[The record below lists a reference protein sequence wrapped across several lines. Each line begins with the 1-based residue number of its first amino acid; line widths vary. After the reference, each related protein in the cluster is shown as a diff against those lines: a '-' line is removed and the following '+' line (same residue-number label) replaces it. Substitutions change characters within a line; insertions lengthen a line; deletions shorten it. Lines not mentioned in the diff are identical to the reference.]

1 MKKRIISI
9 LSGVIMAMNLI
20 PFAGAYTTENEA
32 RPFKD
37 LPEGHWAYY
46 DIYELKE
53 KGAISGV
60 TQDTFNPDGNITR
73 EQFLKIVINAFG
85 IQKQNF
91 NIEFKDIKKNSWY
104 EEYVKTGIASGI
116 VKGQSAD
123 EFGVG
128 KSVSRQDVCVILSR
142 VMALDTGKAGYMNF
156 SDVGNISEYAKGAV
170 AKMVDSSIISGFTDN
185 TFRGSAPCTRA
196 QASRIILKA
205 LKEEEKFYDGAR
217 TIVFMGDSL
226 TNAAEYAIYVNAFL
240 KTRFPNEKIKVVY
253 AGTDGERVVDMLKR
267 YKSDVIDQG
276 ATEAYILFGANDIN
290 RGLYPTG
297 DESGRESAI
306 SGSTENLDKLVTMLK
321 ADGIKNITVLTPPV
335 MDERQY
341 AGASAKN
348 YEGVSKGLR
357 RLANNYIAI
366 AKKHGVKYVDLTDIT
381 REILDAKKDTGEVEI
396 YKTDRIHP
404 NRMGHFVMAS
414 QILKTQYGK
423 NGVVASVDV
432 KLDLNDVFVDNA
444 TVSDLKVDENGVI
457 SYTYTAK
464 SLPMGLDEA
473 NITEAVA
480 GNGYGDAEARYGEFI
495 NFTDTMNREIIK
507 VSGLEGDGDYEIAF
521 DGEVIGTFTA
531 EELRKGVNIATLEKN
546 PGQIKAKAVIDM
558 YMKDYWDLVKVR
570 RCYSRFAILKKNGM
584 YGASRDMIASWVNE
598 KYPEGH
604 SQRAY
609 WTSFL
614 DLYQDYDMYKAKWD
628 KIDRDAHKIATP
640 GTHKVTITPVEI
652 EEIPVEAPIEE

>member
-1 MKKRIISI
+1 MKKKLVAFLTGIMTIMSIIPSGFAYT
-9 LSGVIMAMNLI
+9 SGVEEKK
-20 PFAGAYTTENEA
+20 FS
-32 RPFKD
+32 D

-60 TQDTFNPDGNITR
+60 TEDTFNPDGNITR
-73 EQFLKIVINAFG
+73 EQFLKILINAFG
-85 IQKQNF
+85 IQKQNL
-91 NIEFKDIKKNSWY
+91 NIEFKDVRKNAWY
-104 EEYVKTGIASGI
+104 EEFVKTGVASGI

-123 EFGVG
+123 KFGVG
-128 KSVSRQDVCVILSR
+128 ANVSRQDVCLMLAR
-142 VMALDTGKAGYMNF
+142 VMSLDTENAKTMTFADTDNIAG
-156 SDVGNISEYAKGAV
+156 YAKGAV
-170 AKMVDSSIISGFTDN
+170 SKLVESSIISGFSDN
-185 TFRGSAPCTRA
+185 TFRGSEPCTRA
-196 QASRIILKA
+196 QASRIILNA
-205 LKEEEKFYDGAR
+205 LKQEEKFYDGAR

-335 MDERQY
+335 IDERQY

-357 RLANNYIAI
+357 RLADNYIAI
-366 AKKHGVKYVDLTDIT
+366 AKKHKVNYVDLTTIT
-381 REILDAKKDTGEVEI
+381 GKILDAKKDTGVVEI

-404 NRMGHFVMAS
+404 NRIGHFVMAS
-414 QILKTQYGK
+414 QIIKTQYAKFGE
-423 NGVVASVDV
+423 VASVDV
-432 KLDLNDVFVDNA
+432 KLDLKDVFANNA
-444 TVSDLKVDENGVI
+444 TVSDFAIDENGVI

-464 SLPMGLDEA
+464 ALPMGLDAA

-480 GNGYGDAEARYGEFI
+480 GNGYGDAEAKYGEFI

-507 VSGLEGDGDYEIAF
+507 VSGLEGDGSYDVAF

-531 EELRKGVNIATLEKN
+531 SELAEGVNIATLEKN
-546 PGQIKAKAVIDM
+546 PGQIKAKAVIDS
-558 YMKDYWDLVKVR
+558 YMKDYWDLIKVR
-570 RCYSRFAILKKNGM
+570 RCYSRFAILKKNGL
-584 YGASRDMIASWVNE
+584 YGATKEMIASWVNE
-598 KYPEGH
+598 NYPEGH
-604 SQRAY
+604 AQRAY

-614 DLYQDYDMYKAKWD
+614 DLYEDYDIYKAKWD

-640 GTHKVTITPVEI
+640 GTHKVTITPVATEDI
-652 EEIPVEAPIEE
+652 VEE

>member
-1 MKKRIISI
+1 MKKRIISFVLGI
-9 LSGVIMAMNLI
+9 ATALSLMPSAI
-20 PFAGAYTTENEA
+20 AYETDAEEDL
-32 RPFKD
+32 FKD
-37 LPEGHWAYY
+37 LPMSHWAYD
-46 DIYELKE
+46 DIYKLKE

-60 TQDTFNPDGNITR
+60 TYDTFNPDGNITR
-73 EQFLKIVINAFG
+73 EQFLKIIINAFG
-85 IQKQNF
+85 IKKQNI
-91 NIEFKDIKKNSWY
+91 NIEFKDVKKNSWY
-104 EEYVKTGIASGI
+104 EEFVKTGIAGGI
-116 VKGQSAD
+116 VKGQSAE

-128 KSVSRQDVCVILSR
+128 KNISRQDVCLILAR
-142 VMALDTGKAGYMNF
+142 VMGLDIDEASYMSFADQDSIAGY
-156 SDVGNISEYAKGAV
+156 AKNAV
-170 AKMVDSSIISGFTDN
+170 SKLVKSSIISGFSDN
-185 TFRGSAPCTRA
+185 TFKGSAPCTRA
-196 QASRIILKA
+196 QASRIIMNA

-226 TNAAEYAIYVNAFL
+226 TNAAEYAIYINAFL

-253 AGTDGERVVDMLKR
+253 AGTDGERAVDMLKR
-267 YKSDVIDQG
+267 YESDVLDQG

-297 DESGRESAI
+297 DESGREAAI
-306 SGSTENLDKLVTMLK
+306 SNSTENIEKIVTMLK

-335 MDERQY
+335 IDERQY
-341 AGASAKN
+341 KGASAKS

-357 RLANNYIAI
+357 RLADNYIAV

-381 REILDAKKDTGEVEI
+381 GEILEAKKDTGEVEI

-414 QILKTQYGK
+414 QIIKTQYK
-423 NGVVASVDV
+423 NNGVVASVDV
-432 KLDLNDVFVDNA
+432 KLDLNDVFSNNA

-464 SLPMGLDEA
+464 ALPMGLDEA

-507 VSGLEGDGDYEIAF
+507 VSGLEGEGNFDIAF

-531 EELRKGVNIATLEKN
+531 KELTEGVNIATLEKN

-570 RCYSRFAILKKNGM
+570 RCYSRFAVLKKNGM
-584 YGASRDMIASWVNE
+584 YGASRDMITSWVNE
-598 KYPEGH
+598 NYPEGH
-604 SQRAY
+604 AQRSY

-614 DLYQDYDMYKAKWD
+614 DLYDDYDMYKAKWD

-640 GTHKVTITPVEI
+640 GTHKVTITPVEKGM
-652 EEIPVEAPIEE
+652 